1 MFRSLAVPL
10 ALAVLAG
17 CAGVPGRDVAGPPA
31 ACAPGSCPACPGVEP
46 PKPAAKPLEAAGW
59 NDLPGWPEED
69 LAPALKTFANSCE
82 ILGKRALWRDA
93 CSAARAALA
102 GSLAGPALRN
112 WFDTGYYEPVLR
124 GSRVRHPPYINPLYR
139 VPDDLLTIDLAEIY
153 PELKGLRLRGRLAGN
168 RVLPYPARDEI
179 AREEDVRAAQALVWI
194 DDAVELFFIQIQG
207 SGQVDLDDGQRI
219 RVGFAD
225 QNGHPYRSVGKWLA
239 DHGELKLEQTSMQ
252 GIKTWAG
259 ANPQRMQQMLNA
271 NPSVVFFREVP
282 LSGSGPPGAMGVAL
296 TPERSIAVD
305 AKTTP
310 LGAPV
315 WLATTQPGS
324 EQALFRLTF
333 AQDTGGA
340 IRGPVRAD
348 FYWGSGSAAG
358 EQAGRMRQRGRMW
371 ILLPLGQKPDQALR

>member
-1 MFRSLAVPL
+1 
-10 ALAVLAG
+10 
-17 CAGVPGRDVAGPPA
+17 
-31 ACAPGSCPACPGVEP
+31 VEP

-112 WFDTGYYEPVLR
+112 WFESRFSPWQLVNPDGSREGLITGYYEPVLR